1 MRFYRHTPALSEP
14 EDLVKTLVGRGDVL
28 ETLSSALRA
37 AARGGRFSHSLL
49 IGPKGMG
56 KSHILRLVYHAVRGD
71 IVLSGFEG
79 LSDSFVPVILAEE
92 EYVSS
97 LTKFLLIVLG
107 HLKDQGI
114 SLSTDPSDLL
124 GATTLG
130 ENERTRAITYVESFK
145 NDSGRI
151 LLLLVDN
158 LNDILENMADE
169 DQGELRRLLTA
180 SDPVL
185 MIGTA
190 PTLFDS
196 VTNHDCPLYN
206 FFETIWLRD
215 LDFSQARELLSKYA
229 RLDNRNDIL
238 NEIERREARIRTIHS
253 LTGGNPRLLLALYHI
268 IAEDD
273 ITSIEDTFL
282 RMLDEL
288 SPYFRE
294 RMRDLTPQQR
304 EIIDTLAQSSTNLTP
319 TEIAKKARIAVNT
332 VNVQLATLN
341 KNGYV
346 RKFTKQ
352 GRKLVVYGM
361 SELLFSWWRRM
372 RVDAGRRCLSF
383 IVDLLAGYFNPD
395 EIKERLQ
402 NVEKRLT
409 VSNDQDR
416 AQLIRTKEYYS
427 ETLLSGQTQAK
438 SFTQSVEEIEAG
450 VVRTVQMRE
459 HGDLGILRLHET
471 RSSKPLK
478 PLRRHGYW
486 ELNAKQARKMPSS
499 RTWR

>member
-1 MRFYRHTPALSEP
+1 MRFYRHTPCPLG
-14 EDLVKTLVGRGDVL
+14 TGRSRKNARG
-28 ETLSSALRA
+28 TRGCARNAKLRA
-37 AARGGRFSHSLL
+37 TRRGARGPCPTHSL

-273 ITSIEDTFL
+273 IHVD
-282 RMLDEL
+282 R
-288 SPYFRE
+288 
-294 RMRDLTPQQR
+294 
-304 EIIDTLAQSSTNLTP
+304 
-319 TEIAKKARIAVNT
+319 
-332 VNVQLATLN
+332 
-341 KNGYV
+341 GYIP
-346 RKFTKQ
+346 
-352 GRKLVVYGM
+352 
-361 SELLFSWWRRM
+361 
-372 RVDAGRRCLSF
+372 AH
-383 IVDLLAGYFNPD
+383 A
-395 EIKERLQ
+395 
-402 NVEKRLT
+402 
-409 VSNDQDR
+409 
-416 AQLIRTKEYYS
+416 
-427 ETLLSGQTQAK
+427 
-438 SFTQSVEEIEAG
+438 
-450 VVRTVQMRE
+450 
-459 HGDLGILRLHET
+459 
-471 RSSKPLK
+471 
-478 PLRRHGYW
+478 
-486 ELNAKQARKMPSS
+486 
-499 RTWR
+499 